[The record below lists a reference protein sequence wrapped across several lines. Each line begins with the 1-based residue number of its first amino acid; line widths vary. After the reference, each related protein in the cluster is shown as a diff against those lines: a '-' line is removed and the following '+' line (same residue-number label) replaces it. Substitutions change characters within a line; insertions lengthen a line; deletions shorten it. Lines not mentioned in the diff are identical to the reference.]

1 MDEDGTISE
10 DQKANFMAVC
20 EAEEEEKALAA
31 MVISLIPYTDPNYF
45 YKL

>member
-31 MVISLIPYTDPNYF
+31 MVSYFLIWTLVDSRT
-45 YKL
+45 

>member
-31 MVISLIPYTDPNYF
+31 MVSYFLI
-45 YKL
+45 